1 MLPGAVRWDYS
12 AADSAVDPQAGGSGQ
27 YESVLTG
34 IFSECHRVL
43 RHGSG
48 RLIFTFH
55 HWNPKG

>member
-1 MLPGAVRWDYS
+1 MRWDYS